1 MARRRDGLT
10 WASAPVFILGLFA
23 AGIWAVPFAWMVVTS
38 FKTPA
43 EAMAAGIHWIP
54 REPTLANYTKVLEY
68 PIIRWGLNSIIV
80 AGVTTAL
87 TLLFGAMAGY
97 ALARLRFPGRAA
109 LFYLFLMSMMIPP
122 EVGVVPLLL
131 AMIQVGWASTWQ
143 ALILPAVA
151 NVIALYIFR
160 QFFLTFPRDLE
171 EAAVIDGASVWRI
184 FWKIALPL
192 ARAPMIAAGVI
203 VFTLNWNNFLWPLL
217 ITFNEQMKTLPVG
230 IAAFAPVSGTHTQLE
245 GYSVSMAAATLL
257 SIPSVLLFLVMQR
270 YFIAG
275 LRAGAVKG

>member
-10 WASAPVFILGLFA
+10 WAAAPVFVLGLA
-23 AGIWAVPFAWMVVTS
+23 AAVLWVLPFAWMVVTS
-38 FKTPA
+38 FKPAA
-43 EAMAAGIHWIP
+43 EALTNEIRWLP
-54 REPTLANYTKVLEY
+54 QDPTLRNYAKVMEY
-68 PIIRWGLNSIIV
+68 PVLRWGFNSIVV

-87 TLLFGAMAGY
+87 TLYFGAMAGY

-109 LFYLFLMSMMIPP
+109 LFYLFLMSMMIPS

-131 AMIQVGWASTWQ
+131 AMIRVGWASTWQ

-151 NVIALYIFR
+151 NVVALYIFR
-160 QFFLTFPRDLE
+160 QFFLTFPRELE
-171 EAAVIDGASVWRI
+171 EAAIVDGASHWRI
-184 FWKIALPL
+184 FHRIALPL

-217 ITFNEQMKTLPVG
+217 VTFNEQMKTLPVG

-275 LRAGAVKG
+275 LRAGAIKG